1 LITPLVGKS
10 HSHIGSR
17 ANWISRGIRGVPAVI
32 FDQRHLVTGA
42 QGVDNYITILHSLT
56 KGRAAQAALR
66 EERLPKAQVIHKL
79 GPPEVM
85 QWEDWPVPDLAP
97 GEVRLRHTAIG
108 VNFADTYHRG
118 GISHPWPVPPCPV
131 VIGFEGV
138 GLVEDVGD
146 GVDDFQTGDRVAYGI
161 PPLGSY
167 SEVRNY
173 PADKLLHLPAGLDDK
188 QVAALLMK
196 GMTAHYLLHRT
207 YKVEPGDTILVHAAA
222 GGMGLILC
230 QWAKALGTTV
240 VGTVSTEEKA
250 EVARAAGC
258 DYPVVRT
265 KEDFVKKVREVTDGE
280 GAAVVYEA
288 IGKDTLQQSL
298 DSLRP
303 MGVCAAYGHVSGPP
317 DPIDIIQDLGRRG
330 SLFITRPAIM
340 HYVAKRSDLEW
351 TARDLFKAIGDGVLD
366 ANINYEYPLKDA
378 VQAHRAIESGKTLGA
393 TVLIP

>member
-1 LITPLVGKS
+1 MS
-10 HSHIGSR
+10 
-17 ANWISRGIRGVPAVI
+17 
-32 FDQRHLVTGA
+32 
-42 QGVDNYITILHSLT
+42 
-56 KGRAAQAALR
+56 
-66 EERLPKAQVIHKL
+66 KAQVIHRL

-85 QWEDWPVPDLAP
+85 QWQDWPVPDPGP

-118 GISHPWPVPPCPV
+118 GISHPWKVDAPPV

-138 GLVEDVGD
+138 GIVEGVGD
-146 GVDDFQTGDRVAYGI
+146 GVTAFKTGDRVAYGI

-167 SEVRNY
+167 SEIRNY
-173 PADKLLHLPAGLDDK
+173 PADKLLHLPERLDDK
-188 QVAALLMK
+188 EVAALLMK

-207 YKVEPGDTILVHAAA
+207 YAVQPGDTILVHAAA

-230 QWAKALGTTV
+230 QWAKALGATT

-258 DYPVVRT
+258 DHPVVRSRQS
-265 KEDFVKKVREVTDGE
+265 FVDVVREVTDGE
-280 GAAVVYEA
+280 GCAVVYEA
-288 IGKDTLQQSL
+288 IGKDTLQDSL
-298 DSLRP
+298 DCLRL

-317 DPIDIIQDLGRRG
+317 GPVDIIQDLGRRG

-340 HYVAKRSDLEW
+340 HYVARRSDLEW
-351 TARDLFKAIGDGVLD
+351 TARDLFKAIGDGILD

-378 VQAHRAIESGKTLGA
+378 VKAHEAIESGKTLGA
-393 TVLIP
+393 TVMIP

>member
-1 LITPLVGKS
+1 MSK
-10 HSHIGSR
+10 
-17 ANWISRGIRGVPAVI
+17 
-32 FDQRHLVTGA
+32 
-42 QGVDNYITILHSLT
+42 
-56 KGRAAQAALR
+56 AL
-66 EERLPKAQVIHKL
+66 VIHKL
-79 GPPEVM
+79 GPPEAM
-85 QWEDWPVPDLAP
+85 KWQDWAVPDPVP
-97 GEVRLRHTAIG
+97 GEVRLRHTAVG

-138 GLVEDVGD
+138 GVVEDVGE
-146 GVDDFQTGDRVAYGI
+146 GVAAFKTGDRIAYGI

-173 PADKLLHLPAGLDDK
+173 PADKLLHLPKDLDEK
-188 QVAALLMK
+188 RVAALLMK

-207 YKVEPGDTILVHAAA
+207 YKVQPGDTILVHAAA

-230 QWAKALGTTV
+230 QWAKALGATI
-240 VGTVSTEEKA
+240 VGTVSTKEKA
-250 EVARAAGC
+250 DAARAAGC
-258 DYPVVRT
+258 HHPVVRSE
-265 KEDFVKKVREVTDGE
+265 EDFVAKVREVTNGE
-280 GAAVVYEA
+280 GVAVVYEA

-298 DSLRP
+298 DCLRL

-317 DPIDIIQDLGRRG
+317 DPVDIIQDLGRRG

-351 TARDLFKAIGDGVLD
+351 AARDLFKAIGDGILD
-366 ANINYEYPLKDA
+366 ANINYEYALSDA
-378 VQAHRAIESGKTLGA
+378 VKAHKAIESGKTLGA

>member
-1 LITPLVGKS
+1 M
-10 HSHIGSR
+10 
-17 ANWISRGIRGVPAVI
+17 N
-32 FDQRHLVTGA
+32 
-42 QGVDNYITILHSLT
+42 
-56 KGRAAQAALR
+56 
-66 EERLPKAQVIHKL
+66 KAQVIHRM

-85 QWEDWPVPDLAP
+85 QWEAWPVPEPGP

-118 GISHPWPVPPCPV
+118 GISHPWAVGAPPV

-138 GLVEDVGD
+138 GVVEGCGD
-146 GVDDFQTGDRVAYGI
+146 GVKGFSAGDRVAYGI

-167 SEVRNY
+167 SESRNY
-173 PADKLLHLPAGLDDK
+173 PADKLLHLPPGLDDK

-207 YKVEPGDTILVHAAA
+207 YAVRPGDTILVHAAA

-230 QWAKALGTTV
+230 QWAKALGAKI
-240 VGTVSTEEKA
+240 VGTVSTPQKA

-258 DYPVVRT
+258 DHPVVRST
-265 KEDFVKKVREVTDGE
+265 QRFSDVVREVTDGE
-280 GAAVVYEA
+280 GCAVVYEA
-288 IGKDTLQQSL
+288 IGKDTLQESL
-298 DSLRP
+298 DCLRP
-303 MGVCAAYGHVSGPP
+303 LGVCAAYGHVSGPP
-317 DPIDIIQDLGRRG
+317 DPVDVIQDLGRRG

-351 TARDLFKAIGDGVLD
+351 TARDLFKAIADGVLK
-366 ANINYEYPLKDA
+366 ASINYEYPLKEA
-378 VQAHRAIESGKTLGA
+378 VAAHRAIESGATLGA

>member
-1 LITPLVGKS
+1 MS
-10 HSHIGSR
+10 
-17 ANWISRGIRGVPAVI
+17 
-32 FDQRHLVTGA
+32 
-42 QGVDNYITILHSLT
+42 
-56 KGRAAQAALR
+56 
-66 EERLPKAQVIHKL
+66 KAQVIHNL
-79 GPPEVM
+79 GAPDVM
-85 QWEDWPVPDLAP
+85 KWEEWHVPDPAP
-97 GEVRLRHTAIG
+97 GEVRLRHTAVG

-118 GISHPWPVPPCPV
+118 GISHPWPVPDPPV

-138 GLVEDVGD
+138 GIVEGVGD
-146 GVDDFQTGDRVAYGI
+146 GVSGFQTGDRVAYGI

-173 PADKLLHLPAGLDDK
+173 PVDKLLHLPDGLNDK

-207 YKVEPGDTILVHAAA
+207 YKVEQGDTILVHAAA

-230 QWAKALGTTV
+230 QWAKALGATV
-240 VGTVSTEEKA
+240 VGTVSTAEKA
-250 EVARAAGC
+250 EVAKAAGC
-258 DYPVVRT
+258 TYPVVRSQQS
-265 KEDFVKKVREVTDGE
+265 FVDVVRDVTDGE
-280 GAAVVYEA
+280 GCAVVYEA

-298 DSLRP
+298 DCLRL
-303 MGVCAAYGHVSGPP
+303 MGVCAAYGHVSGAP
-317 DPIDIIQDLGRRG
+317 DPVDIIQDLGRRG

-366 ANINYEYPLKDA
+366 ANINYEYELKDA
-378 VQAHRAIESGKTLGA
+378 VKAHEAIESGQTLGA

>member
-1 LITPLVGKS
+1 MS
-10 HSHIGSR
+10 
-17 ANWISRGIRGVPAVI
+17 
-32 FDQRHLVTGA
+32 
-42 QGVDNYITILHSLT
+42 
-56 KGRAAQAALR
+56 
-66 EERLPKAQVIHKL
+66 KAQVIHKL
-79 GPPEVM
+79 GSSTVM
-85 QWEDWPVPDLAP
+85 QWEDWHVPDPAE
-97 GEVRLRHTAIG
+97 GEVRLRHTAVG

-118 GISHPWPVPPCPV
+118 GISHPWPVPNPPV

-138 GLVEDVGD
+138 GIVEGVGT
-146 GVDDFQTGDRVAYGI
+146 GVTEFATGDRVAYGI

-167 SEVRNY
+167 AEVRNY
-173 PADKLLHLPAGLDDK
+173 PADKLLHLPDGLNDK

-207 YKVEPGDTILVHAAA
+207 YKVQPGDTILIHAAA

-230 QWAKALGTTV
+230 QWAKALGANI

-250 EVARAAGC
+250 EAARAAGC
-258 DYPVVRT
+258 HHPVVRS
-265 KEDFVKKVREVTDGE
+265 KEDFVTKVRDVTDGE
-280 GAAVVYEA
+280 GCAVVYEA
-288 IGKDTLQQSL
+288 IGKDTLQASL

-303 MGVCAAYGHVSGPP
+303 MGVCAAYGHVSGAP

-351 TARDLFKAIGDGVLD
+351 TANDLFAAIEAGILD

-378 VQAHRAIESGKTLGA
+378 VKAHQAIESGTTLGA